1 MSINL
6 FANDSTLWNGRFNDI
21 SGNYGQN
28 LLLDA
33 SSNFTFSRNNSTFS
47 TLGSNVIAG
56 STVNGLSVNGGYY
69 SNGVSALQ
77 IPADITSTRP
87 IIDAKSGYLRYN
99 LTLTSL
105 ECYDASNS
113 AWMSNA
119 TFGSPTVTA
128 LSSSST
134 NLTINFNK
142 LTQGYATANI
152 SNGASTTTTLN
163 SFTFSNPIA
172 GGQYTI
178 MISLTGTGGF
188 TPTLTIT
195 PPTVASSTIRFN
207 FASISVTTSATTA
220 PVQTNPKYIVLTIA
234 YDGTNYYISGS
245 GFNN

>member
-1 MSINL
+1 
-6 FANDSTLWNGRFNDI
+6 
-21 SGNYGQN
+21 
-28 LLLDA
+28 
-33 SSNFTFSRNNSTFS
+33 
-47 TLGSNVIAG
+47 
-56 STVNGLSVNGGYY
+56 VNGTGIGLYM
-69 SNGVSALQ
+69 
-77 IPADITSTRP
+77 
-87 IIDAKSGYLRYN
+87 AKWTMDTHKGEVQYKTQKDKGTTF
-99 LTLTSL
+99 TLI
-105 ECYDASNS
+105 
-113 AWMSNA
+113 
-119 TFGSPTVTA
+119 GSPTVTA

-207 FASISVTTSATTA
+207 FASISVTTSSTTA

-234 YDGTNYYISGS
+234 YDGINYYISGS
-245 GFNN
+245 AFNN